1 MSEATQ
7 QHLCMLNLKY
17 IQTKLCSLIEIQPE
31 RRIRGLNGIL
41 PEQLHSKFRIVSST
55 HESGGGVSNI
65 KKFVIESDYS
75 HIVILE
81 VLKGLKL
88 QGWSL
93 LTSNAF
99 MHIDTENTV
108 ETNFYFEKVYTD
120 RDHRNLVFDSNPLD
134 FVQPSISAS
143 LDSAFDETKEK
154 DIRPNPKQSSLSTT
168 ASSSTVSPEIAA
180 LIMEKSANQVGPYS
194 FARRHSL
201 LNTQNQR
208 VPGAKSDDNI
218 NTDGS
223 VSSNSSSETG
233 RKMNVSSTIS
243 GRLAALKSGDKD
255 KEKEESGIQL
265 ANAPKVLQK
274 STSSVPQSILPSQ
287 SQGSTVQQPNQSGF
301 RSSGNSSSATPQQ
314 RQSISERLTALKNGI
329 SSSSSTANTS
339 SFFSTSSSTPAGPTA
354 SDDASNLAKKT
365 TEDSRLARGAQQP
378 TPTASE
384 QSDSDAAK
392 SRAAEAGQIPKSLA
406 GKIFSKY
413 RRKSVVSTPVQP
425 TTSSNTY
432 PNTTTPYG
440 ATHLHNKNDSAD
452 LERASD
458 RAPTLQSSSNDSV
471 GSIGDSFIPVLAV
484 AKDSQYS
491 SDPVTANNS
500 GNIFSS
506 SSGYVSSSSSSS
518 NSYHSIQRPP
528 SFSPPMSPSTV
539 PGYSS
544 SASAAPSAAAAA
556 FPSSPISSGNRDS
569 LQHPLQNFTSVS
581 FADQFST
588 SNTNILQR
596 DATAYSQPPVSIPI
610 AVAVADS
617 APAAS
622 LLQAQSVSAS
632 ASTPSGQT
640 SNSPEGVLLQQNPLS
655 RATPPAKSPLA
666 ANPMHVRGSL
676 SSTPQQQQLR
686 SPEEEESFNESR
698 VHENEKTQHYSKL
711 GSAFLQSTSLLG
723 SRGGRGGRGRGI
735 K

>member
-41 PEQLHSKFRIVSST
+41 PEPLHPKFRMVSST
-55 HESGGGVSNI
+55 HESSGGGVSSNV

-154 DIRPNPKQSSLSTT
+154 DIRPNPKQSTS
-168 ASSSTVSPEIAA
+168 ASSTVSPEMAA
-180 LIMEKSANQVGPYS
+180 LIMEKSGNQLGPYS

-201 LNTQNQR
+201 LNTQSQR

-223 VSSNSSSETG
+223 VSSNSTGDTG

-243 GRLAALKSGDKD
+243 GRLAALKSGEKD
-255 KEKEESGIQL
+255 KEKEEPGIQL
-265 ANAPKVLQK
+265 SNAPKVLQK
-274 STSSVPQSILPSQ
+274 STSSTPQSTLPSQ
-287 SQGSTVQQPNQSGF
+287 SHGTVQQSNQSGF
-301 RSSGNSSSATPQQ
+301 RSTGNPSSATPQQ
-314 RQSISERLTALKNGI
+314 RQSISERLAALKNGI
-329 SSSSSTANTS
+329 SSSSSSANSS
-339 SFFSTSSSTPAGPTA
+339 SFFSTSSTPVTSAV
-354 SDDASNLAKKT
+354 SDDAKKT
-365 TEDSRLARGAQQP
+365 AEDLRIARGAPPPP
-378 TPTASE
+378 TPSE

-413 RRKSVVSTPVQP
+413 RRKSVVSTPIQP
-425 TTSSNTY
+425 PTSSSSS
-432 PNTTTPYG
+432 TPYG
-440 ATHLHNKNDSAD
+440 LLSKNDSAD
-452 LERASD
+452 FERTSD
-458 RAPTLQSSSNDSV
+458 RPAVLQSSSNDSM
-471 GSIGDSFIPVLAV
+471 GSIGDNFIPVSFE
-484 AKDSQYS
+484 AKDSQHS
-491 SDPVTANNS
+491 SDLVMANNS
-500 GNIFSS
+500 GNMLGS

-518 NSYHSIQRPP
+518 NSNHGIQRPP
-528 SFSPPMSPSTV
+528 SFSPPSRSPSTV
-539 PGYSS
+539 PGYSTS
-544 SASAAPSAAAAA
+544 ISAVPSGATAS
-556 FPSSPISSGNRDS
+556 FSSSPISSAYKDS
-569 LQHPLQNFTSVS
+569 VQHPLQNFTNVS
-581 FADQFST
+581 ITEQFSP
-588 SNTNILQR
+588 SNTLQR
-596 DATAYSQPPVSIPI
+596 ESTSYSQLSQPPVPIPI
-610 AVAVADS
+610 AVPVVDS
-617 APAAS
+617 APSAS
-622 LLQAQSVSAS
+622 LPQAQSVSAS
-632 ASTPSGQT
+632 TPSGQAN
-640 SNSPEGVLLQQNPLS
+640 NSPDGVVLQQNPLS

-666 ANPMHVRGSL
+666 ANPMHGRGSL
-676 SSTPQQQQLR
+676 ASTPQQQQLR

>member
-41 PEQLHSKFRIVSST
+41 PELLHSKFRTVSSSSQ
-55 HESGGGVSNI
+55 ENGGGVGSNV

-99 MHIDTENTV
+99 MHIDSENTV

-154 DIRPNPKQSSLSTT
+154 DTRPNPKQSTLNSST
-168 ASSSTVSPEIAA
+168 SSSTVSPEIAA
-180 LIMEKSANQVGPYS
+180 LIMEKSANQLGPYS

-208 VPGAKSDDNI
+208 SAGAESDEVV
-218 NTDGS
+218 NTDVG
-223 VSSNSSSETG
+223 SSNPSNETG
-233 RKMNVSSTIS
+233 RKVNISSNIS
-243 GRLAALKSGDKD
+243 GRLAALKSGE
-255 KEKEESGIQL
+255 KEKEEPGIQL
-265 ANAPKVLQK
+265 SNAPKLLQK
-274 STSSVPQSILPSQ
+274 TTSSTVPRSLLPTQ
-287 SQGSTVQQPNQSGF
+287 NHGAVQQPNQSGS
-301 RSSGNSSSATPQQ
+301 RSSANPAISTPQQ

-329 SSSSSTANTS
+329 SSSSSSTNTS
-339 SFFSTSSSTPAGPTA
+339 SFFSTSSTLVGSTT
-354 SDDASNLAKKT
+354 SDDLAKKAHD
-365 TEDSRLARGAQQP
+365 ELRPARGAPQ
-378 TPTASE
+378 TPATAE
-384 QSDSDAAK
+384 QSDSDATKTRA
-392 SRAAEAGQIPKSLA
+392 AAEAGQIPKSLA

-413 RRKSVVSTPVQP
+413 RRKSVITQALPP
-425 TTSSNTY
+425 TSSTSL
-432 PNTTTPYG
+432 YG
-440 ATHLHNKNDSAD
+440 TANGKTESAEV
-452 LERASD
+452 ERGSD
-458 RAPTLQSSSNDSV
+458 RAIVLQQSSSNDSM
-471 GSIGDSFIPVLAV
+471 GSAGESVIPVSLEG
-484 AKDSQYS
+484 KDLQHRP
-491 SDPVTANNS
+491 SDPLTTISNA
-500 GNIFSS
+500 GNILGS

-518 NSYHSIQRPP
+518 HHSIPRPP

-539 PGYSS
+539 PSS
-544 SASAAPSAAAAA
+544 SAPTAPSTIAAPFTS
-556 FPSSPISSGNRDS
+556 PSVSSVNRDS
-569 LQHPLQNFTSVS
+569 VPHPLQNFSNVS
-581 FADQFST
+581 FAEQQLFP
-588 SNTNILQR
+588 SNTSQR
-596 DATAYSQPPVSIPI
+596 EVTAYSQPPIPIPI
-610 AVAVADS
+610 AVVVDPVPS
-617 APAAS
+617 AS
-622 LLQAQSVSAS
+622 LPQAQSVLSEPSNLAS
-632 ASTPSGQT
+632 H
-640 SNSPEGVLLQQNPLS
+640 SPEGVMLQQNPLS

-666 ANPMHVRGSL
+666 ANPMHSR
-676 SSTPQQQQLR
+676 SSMSTTPQQQQLR

-698 VHENEKTQHYSKL
+698 LHENEKTQHYSKL